1 MRNTLKIALF
11 VGFSPDWGSVN
22 YFANLYRKRQQHCC
36 RFGGIFLKKVY
47 DIVIIGG
54 GTAGMTAAIYGCRSG
69 KKVLII
75 ERSVFGGQIIS
86 TPEIENYPG
95 LISPKGHTFAA
106 DLFRQIESLDVE
118 KASDEI
124 LSAAYE
130 DELFTVCG
138 KISVYTGRSL
148 IIAVGTKNRKLGLPG
163 EESFTGR
170 GISYC
175 ATCDGAFYK
184 ARDVAVAGGG
194 STALEEALYL
204 SLLCRKVY
212 LIHRRNSFSG
222 EAALV
227 KRVGSTSNIVA
238 LLDTEIRDLRGK
250 DRLDSIEIS
259 SGHISGEGSIRILRI
274 QGLFIAIGQIPQNTP
289 FAHLADM
296 DSCGYIIAGESCMTK
311 TPGVFAAGDC
321 RTKELRQ
328 LVTAAADGASAAA
341 NAVKFLEK

>member
-11 VGFSPDWGSVN
+11 VGFSPDWGPVN

-259 SGHISGEGSIRILRI
+259 SGHIAGEGSIRILRI

-328 LVTAAADGASAAA
+328 LVTAAIRASSAWWKAQRM
-341 NAVKFLEK
+341 

>member
-11 VGFSPDWGSVN
+11 VGFSPDWGPVN

-106 DLFRQIESLDVE
+106 YLFRQIESLDVE

-124 LSAAYE
+124 LSAACE
-130 DELFTVCG
+130 DELFTVRG

-227 KRVGSTSNIVA
+227 KRVGNTSNIVA

-259 SGHISGEGSIRILRI
+259 SGHIAGEGSIRILRI

-296 DSCGYIIAGESCMTK
+296 DS
-311 TPGVFAAGDC
+311 
-321 RTKELRQ
+321 
-328 LVTAAADGASAAA
+328 
-341 NAVKFLEK
+341 